1 MERGLRGAQE
11 RVRLPSSLTAEA
23 EAKLVVLYDVAER
36 CAFDRTVDKL
46 RREDIDECDGDET
59 LAGVIDVRFSHYSR
73 SVKKVQ
79 IAKVGMA
86 RLSHSVL
93 DVMRSGLDDVFVVEA
108 APLRLESDMAA
119 AVNANEAVVQ
129 QWNADC
135 DAHKNWHVLHAQA
148 VVGQAVQEP
157 GKRYIRSDRTAP
169 SPIVE
174 VVHSSESL
182 LTHLA
187 ELHVLQPVDLTAR
200 ALQDLS
206 HNLRR
211 GYSGK
216 ARSGDDHAA
225 NGRFSFHGLTRKFSS
240 SPSRSN
246 SLSRA
251 ARESYFVTRKLD
263 TDEDVRAQR
272 PLLFKLH
279 KGLDSTRRFA
289 EKLHSLF
296 EPQETV
302 VRRVLQGLTLTEKQ
316 MRAAAA
322 SMPREMKSEI
332 SRGKPTSSQT
342 NGTAIV
348 TDGFST
354 AAEGHLDRGDGKN
367 GTLCHGAVFSSVS
380 GAELEEDSTER
391 FDHGARCASLCRRA
405 PPRISHPH
413 NVRATSLPPFCFPV
427 SSPLLRVGSLANF
440 SAHASEADGSTMV
453 VEVRSPFRTDD
464 GAMFNA
470 NVHSSMGFPGLRLA
484 SGGLPLNVAT
494 LHGAAT
500 YWRAAYTLHST
511 NLPWAQ
517 SRGMDKQSWP
527 LRLPLLA
534 TWDYAPLRDRAVV
547 LQWGAYSRHAS
558 HTAARAA
565 RWRARA
571 ALQ

>member
-1 MERGLRGAQE
+1 MA
-11 RVRLPSSLTAEA
+11 AEA
-23 EAKLVVLYDVAER
+23 EAKLAVLYDVAER
-36 CAFDRTVDKL
+36 CAFDRMDKL
-46 RREDIDECDGDET
+46 RREDIDECAGDET
-59 LAGVIDVRFSHYSR
+59 WAGVIDARCSCYSR
-73 SVKKVQ
+73 SVRELQ

-93 DVMRSGLDDVFVVEA
+93 DVMRRGLDDVFVAEA
-108 APLRLESDMAA
+108 APLRLEREMAA
-119 AVNANEAVVQ
+119 AVNANEAVVE

-157 GKRYIRSDRTAP
+157 GKRYIRSDSSAP

-174 VVHSSESL
+174 VVHSSHSL
-182 LTHLA
+182 LSSLRK
-187 ELHVLQPVDLTAR
+187 LNVLPTVDLSPGG
-200 ALQDLS
+200 LQNLS

-216 ARSGDDHAA
+216 ARSGVDHAA
-225 NGRFSFHGLTRKFSS
+225 NGRFFFHGLTRKYSDS
-240 SPSRSN
+240 RSRSN
-246 SLSRA
+246 SRSRA
-251 ARESYFVTRKLD
+251 AHESYFVPRKLD

-289 EKLHSLF
+289 EKLHGLF

-302 VRRVLQGLTLTEKQ
+302 VRRVLQGLTLTRKQ
-316 MRAAAA
+316 MTAAAA

-342 NGTAIV
+342 NGTGIV

-440 SAHASEADGSTMV
+440 SAHASEADGSTML
-453 VEVRSPFRTDD
+453 VEVRSPFMTDD

-517 SRGMDKQSWP
+517 SRGMDKQAWP

-547 LQWGAYSRHAS
+547 LQWGAYSRPAS

-571 ALQ
+571 ALR